1 MPINPDRNY
10 GQLLTAT
17 VARRSRQVQDIVHNS
32 TPLMAILREKN
43 RIRTKRAGGPELRI
57 PVEFDKLTAQ
67 WFTGYDKIEITP
79 KELLNSAVF
88 NWSRIVAPFSL
99 NGTELLYNS
108 GDEEIIDL
116 MEFYIDSAEKSAKEA
131 MEVAIVGDGTAD
143 GGRQMIGLGGAIPI
157 IPNTG
162 IYGGID
168 RATVANWRTST
179 FNIVSGDV
187 SGFTAW
193 DSTTVRPIIDR
204 IALAR
209 SRNGRYADLLIADA
223 LAYEPIASSFVAHQR
238 IVSAQSERL
247 GRLGFT
253 GLSYITP
260 AGPVDI
266 VAAGGIGN
274 VMPANTVFG
283 IDTEGLAMYEFP
295 GQAFV
300 PFHPGNGL
308 RPINQDA
315 VAQGIV
321 WSGQMVLENPLF
333 SYRIRTT
340 S

>member
-1 MPINPDRNY
+1 MAINTDRNY
-10 GQLLTAT
+10 GQLLTAS
-17 VARRSRQVQDIVHNS
+17 VARRSKQIQDIVHNA
-32 TPLMAILREKN
+32 TPLTAILKDKGK
-43 RIRTKRAGGPELRI
+43 IQTKRAGGPELRI
-57 PVEFDKLTAQ
+57 PIEFDRLTAQ

-79 KELLNSAVF
+79 RELLNSAIF
-88 NWSRIVAPFSL
+88 PWSRVVAPFSL
-99 NGTELLYNS
+99 TGTELLFN
-108 GDEEIIDL
+108 GGEEEVIDL
-116 MEFYIDSAEKSAKEA
+116 MSFYLSSAEKTVKETW
-131 MEVAIVGDGTAD
+131 ELGVVGDGTAD
-143 GGRQMIGLGGAIPI
+143 GGRQMIGLGGAVPI
-157 IPNTG
+157 VPNTG

-168 RATVANWRTST
+168 RGTVPNWRTST

-193 DSTTVRPIIDR
+193 DSTTARPIINR
-204 IALAR
+204 ISLNR

-223 LAYEPIASSFVAHQR
+223 LAYEAIDASFVAHQR
-238 IVSAQSERL
+238 IVSERV
-247 GRLGFT
+247 GKLGFS

-266 VAAGGIGN
+266 MAAGGIGN
-274 VMPANTVFG
+274 VMPANTVYG
-283 IDTEGLAMYEFP
+283 IDTDGLAIYEFP
-295 GQAFV
+295 GQSFV

-315 VAQGIV
+315 IAQGIV